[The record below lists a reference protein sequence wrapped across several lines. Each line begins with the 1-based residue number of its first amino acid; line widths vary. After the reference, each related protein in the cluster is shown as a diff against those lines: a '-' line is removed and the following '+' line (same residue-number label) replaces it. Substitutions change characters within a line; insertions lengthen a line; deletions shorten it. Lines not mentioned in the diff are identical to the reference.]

1 LAAKNP
7 HITITVKPLNPHKVP
22 TLEYSLVALSILIFS
37 FLKESGTDKNIAWF
51 QQDGAGLNNIQDL
64 HSTLDRALLN
74 RYNKGL
80 S

>member
-1 LAAKNP
+1 M
-7 HITITVKPLNPHKVP
+7 
-22 TLEYSLVALSILIFS
+22 ALSILIFS